1 MVRFPTNLGGKLDFA
16 GALAELLLE
25 AHTEILRVREADH
38 IGHFCNGV
46 LLRAQQFHRLIESHD
61 LDEVIG
67 TLTRQGFQFVEHS
80 RTAHRQILTELG
92 IDAHVVQNTELT
104 NDFLVRSTFGKQS
117 AGRPVTSLVP
127 TNYTDLS
134 RGVIGATSSCLG
146 GDADLMMGIALAQK
160 MKKTG
165 KIVAFVTGDGTL
177 GKGNYHETFTMASLF
192 KLPIIF
198 VIRSNGWAM
207 STPVEGSVAFRH
219 VSDMAAAYQIHD
231 DICDGNDALAVCE
244 TVERAAEYCRA
255 GNGPVIIEAKT
266 YRMSPHSSHDED
278 DYRPAYIRTHWRAKD
293 PVTVMGNILKEFG
306 VAEEEINAIKEDT
319 QKRVADAFA
328 ACEGYPAFDVSQVL
342 AKEKATVDHMWGRE

>member
-1 MVRFPTNLGGKLDFA
+1 MDINKMKSLFELICESRNFQKTLSDADFGGYMDT
-16 GALAELLLE
+16 GEE
-25 AHTEILRVREADH
+25 AITA
-38 IGHFCNGV
+38 
-46 LLRAQQFHRLIESHD
+46 
-61 LDEVIG
+61 G
-67 TLTRQGFQFVEHS
+67 TLFALKDTDYINNYFRGDGMALRYRGAISLEDEM
-80 RTAHRQILTELG
+80 AWW
-92 IDAHVVQNTELT
+92 
-104 NDFLVRSTFGKQS
+104 FGKQS
-117 AGRPVTSLVP
+117 PGRPITSLVP
-127 TNYTDLS
+127 TNYTS
-134 RGVIGATSSCLG
+134 FEKRIIGATSSCLG
-146 GDADLMMGIALAQK
+146 GDADLYMGIALAQK
-160 MKKTG
+160 LQKTG
-165 KIVAFVTGDGTL
+165 DVVAFVTGDGTL

-278 DYRPAYIRTHWRAKD
+278 DYRPMEIRTHWRAKD